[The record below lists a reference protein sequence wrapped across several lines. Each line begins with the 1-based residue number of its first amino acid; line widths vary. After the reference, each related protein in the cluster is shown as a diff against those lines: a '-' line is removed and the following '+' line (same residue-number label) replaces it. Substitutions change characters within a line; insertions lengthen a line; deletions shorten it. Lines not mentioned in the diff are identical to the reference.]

1 MSLKT
6 IDSSQYPPLSIV
18 VIGLNVAE
26 YLRSSLNAI
35 LNSTYPSSKM
45 EIIYVDSGSTDGS
58 LDIARSFEQVNVIEL
73 DTSNPSAAMGRN
85 AGAAQATYDLI
96 QFVDADS
103 YLHPNWLETAVTYL
117 NPQTAAVAGRLSE
130 RYPEK
135 NLFHR
140 MAELEWNI
148 WSSPDGSWTT
158 EALEAKTF
166 GGNVLLYKSV
176 FLGLKGFD
184 EELKAGEDPD
194 LSYRIRRE
202 GYRIL
207 RLNENMA
214 SHDINLCSFSDY
226 RRRTRRSGS
235 AYANL
240 ALRYWRESE
249 RFMLKPLIRII
260 AGVLTPAT
268 VLILGFSAGFPLP
281 GFILALLIMF
291 RLVFQTGKFAR
302 LFNISHRRALEYSLY
317 LAIAIYPQF
326 FGVTDVVIQKFNNWM
341 QRSRTDEPTL
351 EAISL

>member
-1 MSLKT
+1 MSRKT
-6 IDSSQYPPLSIV
+6 KDPSQLPPLSVV

-26 YLRSSLNAI
+26 YLGSSLDAI

-45 EIIYVDSGSTDGS
+45 EIIYVDSGSTDCS

-73 DTSNPSAAMGRN
+73 NTSNPSAAKGRN
-85 AGAAQATYDLI
+85 AGAAHAKYDLI

-103 YLHPNWLETAVTYL
+103 YLHPEWLKVAVSYL
-117 NPQTAAVAGRLSE
+117 DTKNAAVAGRLSE

-158 EALEAKTF
+158 AALEAKTF
-166 GGNVLLYKSV
+166 GGNVMLHKSV
-176 FLGLKGFD
+176 FLGLNGFD
-184 EELKAGEDPD
+184 ENLKAGEDPD

-202 GYRIL
+202 GYKIL
-207 RLNENMA
+207 RLHQDMA
-214 SHDINLCSFSDY
+214 SHDINLSSFSEY
-226 RRRTRRSGS
+226 RRRTRRSGT

-240 ALRYWRESE
+240 AFRYWQESE

-268 VLILGFSAGFPLP
+268 VLIFGVSAGLP
-281 GFILALLIMF
+281 VPGLILALLIMF

-302 LFNISHRRALEYSLY
+302 LFNITRLRALEYSLY
-317 LAIAIYPQF
+317 LALAIYPQF
-326 FGVTDVVIQKFNNWM
+326 LGVVDVAKQKISNWIKKN
-341 QRSRTDEPTL
+341 RIDEPAV